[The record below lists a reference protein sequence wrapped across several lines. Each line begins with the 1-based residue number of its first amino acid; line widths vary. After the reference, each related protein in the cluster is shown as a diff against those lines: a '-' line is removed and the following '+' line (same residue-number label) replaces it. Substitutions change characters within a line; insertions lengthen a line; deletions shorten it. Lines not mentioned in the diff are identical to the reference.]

1 MGTNRTVIDGPGV
14 KTGLTFSFTMKRALV
29 IVGSLL
35 IATILLAL
43 AWPLPSALSG
53 KGMPENTRISDR
65 HGELLYAVQGSGLRS
80 EIPLENIPKP
90 LLDALIAT
98 EDRTFYHHPGLS
110 VRGIARAAVRNVLA
124 GHIVEGGSTI
134 TQQLI
139 RTLLSPKRRGFSY
152 KLHEAWLALKY
163 DARFSKHDIVER
175 YLNTSFF
182 GQGAYGVKAAAHVY
196 FDADVST
203 LSLGQSAL
211 LVGLL
216 NAPSALNPFKDAEG
230 ARQRRDL
237 VLRAMLDQGKVSQPE
252 FDAALEEPVALR
264 SGKTDIRAPHF
275 VLWLLQRNPE
285 LRESKDVV
293 TTLDLALQ
301 TETEAIVDKHVEK
314 LKDKNVTSAA
324 VVVLDARTGEILTM
338 VGSRDYFDVENDGA
352 VNVAVS
358 ARQPGSAMK
367 PFTYALA
374 LSQGMTAATT
384 ISDVETQFFTAE
396 GNPYVPR
403 NYDYGYHGLVR
414 IREALANS
422 YNIAAVKVAEIVGVE
437 RLLAFLKRAGISTLR
452 ESPEHYGLALTL
464 GDGEVKLLELAAAYG
479 IFARGG
485 TTLLPKALLDETGTV
500 EAQIL
505 NPKVAWLITDILSD
519 ADARAAEFGRDGP
532 LGFPYP
538 VAAKTGTTRNSRDN
552 WTIGYTPDRIVGVWV
567 GNADNA
573 PMRGTS
579 GVTGAGPI
587 FHDVMQEAMKFIEK
601 KPFEKPEGFTDRTIC
616 RLSGKL
622 PTPFCTERVIEHFIS
637 GTEPHTTDDMFVS
650 ISIDTRNGLRA
661 GSSCPEKF
669 IEQKVFTVF
678 PPDTR
683 KWARENGYTPPPDLY
698 SPLCP
703 ASAAESSIRPQ
714 SVMITRPAENAM
726 YLLDPLI
733 PDVHELIVFEA
744 VADESIEKLSWFVNG
759 TKVGEGT
766 KPDFRIKWKPETGSF
781 IVKAGFESL
790 QSSVHIEVRK

>member
-1 MGTNRTVIDGPGV
+1 M
-14 KTGLTFSFTMKRALV
+14 
-29 IVGSLL
+29 L
-35 IATILLAL
+35 IAVS
-43 AWPLPSALSG
+43 WPLPAALSG
-53 KGMPENTRISDR
+53 KGMPENTRIFDR
-65 HGELLYAVQGSGLRS
+65 HGELLYAIQGSGLRS
-80 EIPLENIPKP
+80 EIPLKNIPQP
-90 LLDALIAT
+90 LIDALIAT
-98 EDRTFYHHPGLS
+98 EDRTFYSHPGLS
-110 VRGIARAAVRNVLA
+110 LRGIARAAMRDVLA
-124 GHIVEGGSTI
+124 RRIVEGGSTI
-134 TQQLI
+134 TQQLV
-139 RTLLSPKRRGFSY
+139 RTLLSPKKKGFSY
-152 KLHEAWLALKY
+152 KLREAWLAVKY
-163 DARFSKHDIVER
+163 DARFSKHDILER
-175 YLNTSFF
+175 YLNASFF
-182 GQGAYGVKAAAHVY
+182 GHGAYGVKAAAQVY

-230 ARQRRDL
+230 ARLRRNT
-237 VLRAMLDQGKVSQPE
+237 VLRAMLQEGKVLQQE
-252 FDAALEEPVALR
+252 FDAAIEEPIQLR

-285 LRESKDVV
+285 LRKTKDVT
-293 TTLDLALQ
+293 TTLDLELQ
-301 TETEAIVDKHVEK
+301 TEAEAIIERHVEK

-324 VVVLDARTGEILTM
+324 VVVLDARTGDILAM
-338 VGSRDYFDVENDGA
+338 VGSRNYFDTENDGA

-358 ARQPGSAMK
+358 ARQPGSAIK

-374 LSQGMTAATT
+374 LSQGMTAASTV
-384 ISDVETQFFTAE
+384 SDVETQFFTAE

-485 TTLLPKALLDETGTV
+485 TTLQPKALLHEEAPPD
-500 EAQIL
+500 AQIL
-505 NPKVAWLITDILSD
+505 DPKVAWLITDILSD

-552 WTIGYTPDRIVGVWV
+552 WTIGFTPDRIVGVWV

-601 KPFEKPEGFTDRTIC
+601 KPIVKPEGFTDRTIC

-622 PTPFCTERVIEHFIS
+622 PTPFCTERIIEHFIA

-650 ISIDTRNGLRA
+650 ISIDTRNKLRA
-661 GSSCPEKF
+661 GASCPEKF
-669 IEQKVFTVF
+669 VQQKVFTVF

-683 KWARENGYTPPPDLY
+683 KWARENGFRPPPAAY

-703 ASAAESSIRPQ
+703 PSASESSTRPQ
-714 SVMITRPAENAM
+714 SIMITRPANNASF
-726 YLLDPLI
+726 LLDPLI
-733 PDVHELIVFEA
+733 PDANELIVFEA
-744 VADESIEKLSWFVNG
+744 VTDESIEKLSWFVNG
-759 TKVGEGT
+759 KKVGEGT
-766 KPDFRIKWKPETGSF
+766 RPDFRLKWRPELGSF
-781 IVKAGFESL
+781 EVKAGSESL
-790 QSSVHIEVRK
+790 QSSVHIEIRK

>member
-1 MGTNRTVIDGPGV
+1 
-14 KTGLTFSFTMKRALV
+14 MKRTFV

-35 IATILLAL
+35 FTAFLAF

-65 HGELLYAVQGSGLRS
+65 NGSLLYAVQGSGLRS
-80 EIPLENIPKP
+80 EVPLANIPQP

-110 VRGIARAAVRNVLA
+110 LRGIARAAVRDVLA
-124 GHIVEGGSTI
+124 GRIVEGGSTI

-139 RTLLSPKRRGFSY
+139 RTLLSPKKRGFSY

-163 DARFSKHDIVER
+163 DARYSKDDILER
-175 YLNTSFF
+175 YVNTTFF

-196 FDADVST
+196 FNADVSA

-230 ARQRRDL
+230 AKLRRDL
-237 VLRAMLDQGKVSQPE
+237 VLRAMLHEQKISVSE
-252 FDAALEEPVALR
+252 YEVAVEEPIELR

-275 VLWLLQRNPE
+275 VLWLLQSNPE
-285 LRESKDVV
+285 LRERKDIA

-338 VGSRDYFDVENDGA
+338 VGSRDYFDVEHDGA
-352 VNVAVS
+352 VNVAIS

-384 ISDVETQFFTAE
+384 IADVESQFFTAE
-396 GNPYVPR
+396 GNPYIPR
-403 NYDYGYHGLVR
+403 NYDFGYHGLVR

-437 RLLAFLKRAGISTLR
+437 RLLAFLKRAGISTLH
-452 ESPEHYGLALTL
+452 ESPAHYGLALTL
-464 GDGEVKLLELAAAYG
+464 GSGEVKLLELTAAYG

-485 TTLLPKALLDETGTV
+485 TTLQPKALLDETSAAET
-500 EAQIL
+500 QIL

-532 LGFPYP
+532 LSFPYP

-552 WTIGYTPDRIVGVWV
+552 WTIGFTPDRIVGVWV

-601 KPFEKPEGFTDRTIC
+601 KSFEKPEGFTDRTIC

-622 PTPFCTERVIEHFIS
+622 PTPFCTDRIIEHFIT

-650 ISIDTRNGLRA
+650 VSIDARNNLRA

-669 IEQKVFTVF
+669 VQKKVFTVF

-683 KWARENGYTPPPDLY
+683 KWARENGFTAPPDMY

-703 ASAAESSIRPQ
+703 ASTAESNARPQ
-714 SVMITRPAENAM
+714 PIMITRPAENAS

-733 PDVHELIVFEA
+733 PDSSELIVFEA
-744 VADESIEKLSWFVNG
+744 VADESIESLSWFVNG
-759 TKVGEGT
+759 EKVGEGT
-766 KPDFRIKWKPETGSF
+766 KPDFRIKWKPEPGSF
-781 IVKAGFESL
+781 IIKASAGVL
-790 QSSVHIEVRK
+790 QSSVHIEIKK